1 MPKNPLPHNPMQQL
15 SVGNVINVSINLY
28 RANLKLYF
36 KLALIAHLWVLVPIY
51 GWAKFYAIS
60 ALISRLAFGEL
71 IGQPESPKTAA
82 THINRRLG
90 YFFII
95 GILLFIFSSFGSIIL
110 SYLIWIP
117 LIILLAFFSFLLKVN
132 LLDFLMNLPP
142 VILGILILVTTI
154 VISFWF
160 NSRGFMTDLPLAIES
175 NISLFKTIR
184 YSWSLTK
191 SSLRQIQL
199 IIVISFL
206 TTLPTIVINSM
217 VGTFIIAL
225 IAGIV
230 LPNSPENDSLIGA
243 FYLISL
249 ILVNGLVTMPFWQSI
264 KAVVYYD
271 LRCRRDGLDL
281 KLRDSL
287 SR

>member
-1 MPKNPLPHNPMQQL
+1 MSQNLGSHNLMQQL
-15 SVGNVINVSINLY
+15 SVGNVVNVSINLY

-82 THINRRLG
+82 THINRRLW

-95 GILLFIFSSFGSIIL
+95 GVLLFIFSSFGSIIL

-117 LIILLAFFSFLLKVN
+117 LIILLALLSFLLKIN
-132 LLDFLMNLPP
+132 FIDSLMTLPP
-142 VILGILILVTTI
+142 VILGMLILITTI
-154 VISFWF
+154 LISFWF
-160 NSRGFMTDLPLAIES
+160 NCRGFMTDLPLAIES
-175 NISLFKTIR
+175 NLSLFKTIR
-184 YSWSLTK
+184 YSWDLTK
-191 SSLRQIQL
+191 LSLKRIQL
-199 IIVISFL
+199 IIIISFL
-206 TTLPTIVINSM
+206 TTLPTLIINSM
-217 VGTFIIAL
+217 GGPFIIAL
-225 IAGIV
+225 IVGIV
-230 LPNSPENDSLIGA
+230 LPNSTENDSLIGT
-243 FYLISL
+243 FYLISM
-249 ILVNGLVTMPFWQSI
+249 ILVNGLVTMPFWQAI
-264 KAVVYYD
+264 KAVAYYD
-271 LRCRRDGLDL
+271 IRCRREGWDL